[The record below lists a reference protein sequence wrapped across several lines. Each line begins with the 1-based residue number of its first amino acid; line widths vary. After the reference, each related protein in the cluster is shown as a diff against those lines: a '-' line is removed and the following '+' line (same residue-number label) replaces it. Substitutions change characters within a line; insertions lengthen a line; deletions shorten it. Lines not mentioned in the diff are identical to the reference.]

1 MAKKLLTLNIG
12 ASSVTLAEYEAG
24 GRSLTLLNYGTAA
37 LAAPLDAENAD
48 VVLPPA
54 LLEIVRERGIRPG
67 KVAISISGQMAF
79 PRAAA
84 IPMAGGTEKF
94 DQLVRYEI
102 EQNIPFP
109 IDEMVCDRAILGDTP
124 NGDKSVMVVAAK
136 VDQVEAITSAVSSAG
151 FSPEIVDV
159 APLAITNVL
168 KASRPDDECA
178 VLLDIGA
185 KVTSLVIVEGEKI
198 YNRSIP
204 QAGNTITKEIA
215 QILGCTQEEA
225 EQVKRES
232 AYVSMGGVTEDED
245 ETLDRISKACRNVMT
260 RIHAEISRSINFYRS
275 QQGGGTPVR
284 LYLTGGSSLLPQTD
298 EFFRDSLQIEVEY
311 LNPFE
316 VAGVGKALDGS
327 ALESDAV
334 LLSANTGVALHAA
347 GRAAIDIN
355 LLPPSIVEARAEAA
369 KVPVVAVAAI
379 ALVAGLACWF
389 VGAKGTTAKLDEDYA
404 KAEEEATRLGAVTA
418 SVNEAAG
425 FEDSAWAAATNL
437 ASRIARRSAAVD
449 RVTEVRKAIS
459 IHPGIWISKWED
471 RVEVAKVEQPDP
483 RRKGKTKEVEVR
495 TTVTVVT
502 LRCWKDVADSFNTYI
517 AAFAPAKGA
526 SDEQKEKQKEA
537 DSGDA
542 AKADD
547 KTGADAAKTDA
558 AKADASASQG
568 ADKTLGE
575 IIADRLM
582 KSGMVE
588 SVQQGPS
595 PTYGKGDSLRQYE
608 LKIQFKEPEYK

>member
-1 MAKKLLTLNIG
+1 
-12 ASSVTLAEYEAG
+12 
-24 GRSLTLLNYGTAA
+24 
-37 LAAPLDAENAD
+37 
-48 VVLPPA
+48 
-54 LLEIVRERGIRPG
+54 
-67 KVAISISGQMAF
+67 
-79 PRAAA
+79 
-84 IPMAGGTEKF
+84 
-94 DQLVRYEI
+94 
-102 EQNIPFP
+102 
-109 IDEMVCDRAILGDTP
+109 
-124 NGDKSVMVVAAK
+124 MVVAAK

-159 APLAITNVL
+159 APLATTNVL
-168 KASRPDDECA
+168 KAIRPDDECA
-178 VLLDIGA
+178 VILDIGA

-215 QILGCTQEEA
+215 QILGCTQDEA

-275 QQGGGTPVR
+275 QQGGGAPAR

-298 EFFRDSLQIEVEY
+298 EFFRDSLQIDVEY

-316 VAGVGKALDGS
+316 AAGVGKSLDGAS
-327 ALESDAV
+327 LETDAV

-369 KVPVVAVAAI
+369 KVPFVAVAAV
-379 ALVAGLACWF
+379 ALVAGLACWL
-389 VGAKGTTAKLDEDYA
+389 VGTKGSTAKLEEELAAAEA
-404 KAEEEATRLGAVTA
+404 KASSLGAVTA
-418 SVNEAAG
+418 SINEAAG
-425 FEDSAWAAATNL
+425 REDSAWSAATNL
-437 ASRIARRSAAVD
+437 AGRIVRRSAAAD
-449 RVTEVRKAIS
+449 RVKEVRKAIS

-471 RVEVAKVEQPDP
+471 KVEVTRVEQPDP
-483 RRKGKTKEVEVR
+483 RRRGKTKEVEVKA
-495 TTVTVVT
+495 TVTVVT
-502 LRCWKDVADSFNTYI
+502 LRCWKDVADSFSSYVASTS
-517 AAFAPAKGA
+517 ADDA
-526 SDEQKEKQKEA
+526 SDEQEGA
-537 DSGDA
+537 DSGEASADGKDA
-542 AKADD
+542 GGKTGDAKVAGKADGQ
-547 KTGADAAKTDA
+547 GASDAKPA
-558 AKADASASQG
+558 ASAPRA

-575 IIADRLM
+575 VLAERLM
-582 KSGMVE
+582 KGGMVA